1 MENILMNVLDFS
13 HACEIFDNTKKIS
26 DDDINFILKAGKKS
40 TSSFGMKPWKFL
52 VISNE
57 ELKTKI
63 SPLCSEEIPIS
74 SSSHL
79 VIFLAAI
86 ESINSECESSNSK
99 SVKKGFPADKLEF
112 YTGVFPNHPE
122 DSCHSNENMYSWPA
136 RQTYLSAGNMMTAAA
151 IKGIDSCPIE
161 SYEKENIEEVL
172 GLDTSKFQIACLL
185 PFGYRLNEQSSTDK
199 ESLDD
204 SIEFIK

>member
-52 VISNE
+52 VISND

-63 SPLCSEEIPIS
+63 SPLCSEEISIS

-79 VIFLAAI
+79 VIFLAPALKHKPDGAI
-86 ESINSECESSNSK
+86 GMPLPCWR
-99 SVKKGFPADKLEF
+99 
-112 YTGVFPNHPE
+112 
-122 DSCHSNENMYSWPA
+122 M
-136 RQTYLSAGNMMTAAA
+136 A
-151 IKGIDSCPIE
+151 ITERISFWLTWAPLIP
-161 SYEKENIEEVL
+161 S
-172 GLDTSKFQIACLL
+172 
-185 PFGYRLNEQSSTDK
+185 
-199 ESLDD
+199 
-204 SIEFIK
+204 